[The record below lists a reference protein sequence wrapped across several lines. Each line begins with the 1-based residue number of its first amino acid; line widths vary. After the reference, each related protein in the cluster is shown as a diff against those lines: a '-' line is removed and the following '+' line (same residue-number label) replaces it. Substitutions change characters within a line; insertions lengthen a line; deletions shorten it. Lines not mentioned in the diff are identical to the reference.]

1 MVEKRL
7 FAVDPA
13 LHRVASESARRA
25 FAAATVPVARL
36 GPGPFE
42 PADLTAGT
50 VLGLIVA
57 DGRLARTVRVPG
69 GSSVELLSPW
79 QMLQPATVEQPS
91 FTDTSWAV
99 LDTAE
104 LYVINSDLGRALAA
118 HDELLNELVA
128 RGIQRAHVLTVSA
141 AIESIV
147 GVEKRVLLALWQ
159 LAEYCGSVTAEG
171 VTMPLRLTHE
181 LLALL
186 VGSRRPSVTSA
197 LAALAEQGQI
207 ARRSDRSWLLTGEC
221 PAGIR
226 LPAARA

>member
-1 MVEKRL
+1 
-7 FAVDPA
+7 
-13 LHRVASESARRA
+13 
-25 FAAATVPVARL
+25 
-36 GPGPFE
+36 
-42 PADLTAGT
+42 
-50 VLGLIVA
+50 
-57 DGRLARTVRVPG
+57 
-69 GSSVELLSPW
+69 
-79 QMLQPATVEQPS
+79 
-91 FTDTSWAV
+91 
-99 LDTAE
+99 
-104 LYVINSDLGRALAA
+104 VINSDLGRARAP
-118 HDELLNELVA
+118 HHQLLNEHVA
-128 RGIQRAHVLTVSA
+128 RGNQRAPLLTVSA
-141 AIESIV
+141 PVESIV